1 METGEAKIGVI
12 GVGNMG
18 ESIIR
23 GLLNAGRDKSGIV
36 CFEIK
41 PSRVEAI
48 RGLYEV
54 HFVKDLQELATQS
67 RYIVLA
73 VKPQDAKG
81 VIGAIAPFVD
91 ESRIVISIMAGITT
105 SSIISML
112 EKPAK
117 VVRIMPNICV
127 KVAEGAMGLSANY
140 LLNDEELAS
149 VKELLKPLGLIVEV
163 GEEHMDAVTSLS
175 ASGPAFFLSFL
186 EAMVDGGVRM
196 GLARDKSYALALQ
209 TIKGTVEMLGREKLH
224 PTLMK
229 EMITSPGGTTIAGL
243 VLLDESGFKGNLVR
257 ALEAAQTRAGELSK

>member
-1 METGEAKIGVI
+1 METGKAKIGVI

-18 ESIIR
+18 ESIVR
-23 GLLNAGRDKSGIV
+23 GLLNAGRDGSDIL

-41 PSRVEAI
+41 PSRVEAL
-48 RGLYEV
+48 RASYGVE
-54 HFVKDLQELATQS
+54 FVKDPQELARRS
-67 RYIVLA
+67 RYIILA

-81 VIGAIAPFVD
+81 VTGAMAPFVD

-105 SSIISML
+105 SSIVSML

-127 KVAEGAMGLSANY
+127 KVAEGAIGLAANY
-140 LLNDEELAS
+140 LLNEEELES
-149 VKELLKPLGLIVEV
+149 VKDLLKPLGLIVEV

-196 GLARDKSYALALQ
+196 GLPRDKSYALALQ
-209 TIKGTVEMLGREKLH
+209 TVKGAVEMLGREKLH
-224 PTLMK
+224 PTFMK

-243 VLLDESGFKGNLVR
+243 VLLDDRGFKGSLIR
-257 ALEAAQTRAGELSK
+257 ALEAAQARARELSK